1 MFTETDLMLIREGL
15 LQKLNEDFKRFCS
28 HSEENLKILKI
39 VGKIN
44 LYMQVQV

>member
-1 MFTETDLMLIREGL
+1 MFTEADLILIREGL
-15 LQKLNEDFKRFCS
+15 LLKLNEDFKKFRG

-44 LYMQVQV
+44 LYMAVQV